1 MNKKYT
7 EFNGLHLPTIEAEI
21 LAAWKAEQA
30 FEQSVTLREGK
41 NPFCILRG
49 TPKCQWNARHSSC
62 YFKDLKRY
70 GLSL

>member
-41 NPFCILRG
+41 TPFVFYEG
-49 TPKCQWNARHSSC
+49 PQVPMECQG
-62 YFKDLKRY
+62 YIM
-70 GLSL
+70 

>member
-41 NPFCILRG
+41 RLLFFTRDLQVPMA
-49 TPKCQWNARHSSC
+49 CQV
-62 YFKDLKRY
+62 FIMLFQ
-70 GLSL
+70 GP

>member
-41 NPFCILRG
+41 NPFVF
-49 TPKCQWNARHSSC
+49 
-62 YFKDLKRY
+62 Y
-70 GLSL
+70 